1 MKQKVITNMKQKR
14 GVACLLVMFLS
25 LSILLGGCN
34 KNSEIVGTYY
44 GNSSGGI
51 FTFKDDG
58 TCTYEEEYRSKVAS
72 FNGTW
77 TYSDKDNTCEIVLNG
92 TSGTLYGSISDTGD
106 ITITSDS
113 DFWTTEI
120 FSKEQAE

>member
-1 MKQKVITNMKQKR
+1 MVDKEKSRTIKNKMW
-14 GVACLLVMFLS
+14 LVCLS
-25 LSILLGGCN
+25 LLSLTSGACLGGCSN
-34 KNSEIVGTYY
+34 GSKMVGTYY

-51 FTFKDDG
+51 FTFKEDG

-92 TSGTLYGSISDTGD
+92 TSGTLYGSISEAGD

-120 FSKEQAE
+120 FSKEQ